1 MSLKGIFN
9 YFLKNDSTIRQLKR
23 KINELEKRLESQK
36 AVQTCSEKAVQK
48 VVQTGSE
55 KAIQTGSDSN
65 TESNKTADDRIL
77 PPIVIEKLNVERL
90 VVDKV
95 ELNNNFGQLGI
106 KELKGRLNIG
116 ATYGEGGILDYIK
129 KEGEQINRNNDTSTS
144 RTKTEKKT
152 VEPKV
157 NMKSR

>member
-1 MSLKGIFN
+1 MSLIGIFN
-9 YFLKNDSTIRQLKR
+9 YFLKNDSTITQLKR

-36 AVQTCSEKAVQK
+36 AVQAE
-48 VVQTGSE
+48 
-55 KAIQTGSDSN
+55 SDSN
-65 TESNKTADDRIL
+65 TEPNKTADDRIQ

-116 ATYGEGGILDYIK
+116 ATYGEGGILDYFK
-129 KEGEQINRNNDTSTS
+129 KEGEQIKRNNDTATS
-144 RTKTEKKT
+144 GTKTEKKA
-152 VEPKV
+152 VEPSEHEKQV
-157 NMKSR
+157 NKKAQGAQL